1 MKVLSLD
8 TSLTKTGWAVVS
20 VTNRKPSVIDYGL
33 IKTNAKL
40 TDGERLH
47 QIVDGINAIIAKYP
61 DIDSHIPR
69 EAGMVFGFATA
80 TKQIFKSH
88 GATEYALADYKIE
101 DVNIQSVKA
110 WAASVT
116 GVKAKGSKATKANV
130 AKAVEMTLGLSDIKN
145 NAGGDI
151 TDAIGVAIV
160 YLKRI
165 GAID

>member
-1 MKVLSLD
+1 MRILALD
-8 TSLTKTGWAVVS
+8 TSLTKTGWAVIS
-20 VTNRKPSVIDYGL
+20 VTDRKPAVIDYGL

-40 TDGERLH
+40 TDGERLR
-47 QIVDGINAIIAKYP
+47 QIVDGINAIIEQYP
-61 DIDSHIPR
+61 DIERHIPR

-88 GATEYALADYKIE
+88 GATEFALADFTVE

-110 WAASVT
+110 WASGVT
-116 GVKAKGSKATKANV
+116 GVKAKGSKETKANV

-151 TDAIGVAIV
+151 TDSIGVAIV

>member
-20 VTNRKPSVIDYGL
+20 VMDRKPSVIDYGL

-47 QIVDGINAIIAKYP
+47 QIVDGINVIIEKYP

-80 TKQIFKSH
+80 TKQIWKAH
-88 GATEYALADYKIE
+88 GTTEYALAGYTIE

-130 AKAVEMTLGLSDIKN
+130 AKAVEMTLGISDIKN
-145 NAGGDI
+145 NAGDDI
-151 TDAIGVAIV
+151 TDAIGVAVV